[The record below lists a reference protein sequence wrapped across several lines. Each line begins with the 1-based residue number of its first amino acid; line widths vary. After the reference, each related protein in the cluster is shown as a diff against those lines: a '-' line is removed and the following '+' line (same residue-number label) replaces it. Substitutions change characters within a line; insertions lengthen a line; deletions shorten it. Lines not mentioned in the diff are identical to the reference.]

1 MKRYLRSAALYL
13 FAAAMAANL
22 AACSSSDDDN
32 TGGDNG
38 TNGGTTQLDPINDT
52 NTYAEEAANNPGTDF
67 TDKAY
72 GAAAIAGCTD
82 LTVQLTN
89 ANKAILSAS
98 LTAEQENYLREV
110 VAGVVDN
117 VIIPTYTELADKA
130 ETLEATL
137 NGLNGLNVNTITQ
150 EQINKACELFGEA
163 RVQWE
168 RSEAFL
174 GGAASDFSIDPTID
188 SWPLSRSKLH
198 AYLVAGANDPS
209 QLDDESVLGFHALE
223 FILFRNGQPSCART
237 TPTTASRTS
246 LARRNWLTRS
256 RFARC

>member
-82 LTVQLTN
+82 LTVQLSN

-98 LTAEQENYLREV
+98 LMAEQENYLREV

-137 NGLNGLNVNTITQ
+137 NDLNVNTITQ

-163 RVQWE
+163 RV
-168 RSEAFL
+168 R
-174 GGAASDFSIDPTID
+174 
-188 SWPLSRSKLH
+188 
-198 AYLVAGANDPS
+198 
-209 QLDDESVLGFHALE
+209 
-223 FILFRNGQPSCART
+223 
-237 TPTTASRTS
+237 
-246 LARRNWLTRS
+246 
-256 RFARC
+256 